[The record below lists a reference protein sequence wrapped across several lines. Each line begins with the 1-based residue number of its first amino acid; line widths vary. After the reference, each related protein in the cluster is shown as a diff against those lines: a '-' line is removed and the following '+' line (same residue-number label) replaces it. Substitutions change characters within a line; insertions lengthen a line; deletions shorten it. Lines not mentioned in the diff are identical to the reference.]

1 MSLEQK
7 KSGEHEGRFAALSG
21 YDCLPDTFALLVVRV
36 LNFARYHL
44 MDFGGVGCDGWHLA
58 AVELPGDD
66 ESTTFPTRTKVSNN
80 TGVVSPE
87 PVELGWLAFG
97 ARIPSMTQDQVGSH
111 HSLRP
116 AGNLEREESQLWRW
130 LLLFMVL
137 LAVGFAALAWERL
150 RDLPYHLGGLALGV
164 LVLSVLLAVYAYGRR
179 REVAEL
185 KGLLQN
191 LQEHIGAAPSEEQL
205 DQLSQVLMRSQRSFK
220 DLIDSFDDPAC
231 AVSLDGTLRTVNRR
245 VTELTGRTY
254 SQLVGGKIYD
264 LIDEPAREE
273 MEKGLGRFLEKRRWA
288 GMVRIRL
295 KGTSRPLYFDCVLN
309 GIVKGDEV
317 VGASLLG
324 RDVTEQREK
333 ELRFTELFETLQEGV
348 YFSTPEGKLLD
359 ANPALVSV
367 LGYAEKKDLLAVEAS
382 ALNIEPGPPVLGRAE
397 DDRGGVR
404 TREIKLRR
412 KDGKA
417 AAFLDASRAVW
428 DTSGN
433 IIRYQGTLV
442 DISEKRTMER
452 KLEQQ
457 EEFRRRLL
465 ESFPDLILVIDLD
478 ERYTFVSSRSRDLL
492 GYRPEDMLGKKI
504 SAVEDHSPELAALYH
519 TVVSGKQAFG
529 AAEYSA
535 RHRDGSWR
543 TMRAS
548 GSQLF
553 DAEGKISGVIMS
565 VRDITVERKL
575 EQQVVQSERLAAM
588 GAMIGGVA
596 HELNNPLT
604 SILGVSEL
612 LQDSETNETARKQL
626 AMLQQ
631 QARRAADIVQNLT
644 YFSRPPAPGKS
655 RINLTEVVER
665 TLNLHAY
672 SLRKN
677 NIAVDFL
684 KEPGVPYAL
693 GDPHQL
699 MQVFLNLI
707 VNAEQAIREVRDRG
721 TLRIRLGRAD
731 SSVWVSFHDDG
742 PGIPKESLPSIFDPF
757 YTTKRPGRGTGLGLS
772 ICKSVMKEHNG
783 SVEAANAPGGGAV
796 FTVTLPV
803 AGV

>member
-1 MSLEQK
+1 MT
-7 KSGEHEGRFAALSG
+7 
-21 YDCLPDTFALLVVRV
+21 PD
-36 LNFARYHL
+36 
-44 MDFGGVGCDGWHLA
+44 
-58 AVELPGDD
+58 
-66 ESTTFPTRTKVSNN
+66 
-80 TGVVSPE
+80 
-87 PVELGWLAFG
+87 PVQ
-97 ARIPSMTQDQVGSH
+97 PP
-111 HSLRP
+111 RP

-130 LLLFMVL
+130 LLGFMVL
-137 LAVGFAALAWERL
+137 LAVALAGLLWERL
-150 RDLPYHLGGLALGV
+150 ENIPFQLRAIPIGVLALSI
-164 LVLSVLLAVYAYGRR
+164 LFATYAYGRR
-179 REVAEL
+179 REVREL
-185 KGLLQN
+185 KGLLRG
-191 LQEHIGAAPSEEQL
+191 LHEHVGAAPSEKQL
-205 DQLSQVLMRSQRSFK
+205 DQLSQVIMRSQRSFK
-220 DLIDSFDDPAC
+220 ELIDSFDDPAC

-245 VTELTGRTY
+245 VAELTGLTY
-254 SQLVGGKIYD
+254 SQLVGTKIYD
-264 LIDEPAREE
+264 LVEEPTREE
-273 MEKGLGRFLEKRRWA
+273 VERGLGRFLEKKRWA
-288 GMVRIRL
+288 GMARIRL
-295 KGTSRPLYFDCVLN
+295 KNTSRPLYFDCVLN

-317 VGASLLG
+317 VGLSVLG
-324 RDVTEQREK
+324 RDITEQREK
-333 ELRFTELFETLQEGV
+333 ELRFTELFATLQEGV
-348 YFSTPEGKLLD
+348 YFSSPDGKLLD
-359 ANPALVSV
+359 ANPALVSM
-367 LGYAEKKDLLAVEAS
+367 LGYAEKGDLLSVEPS
-382 ALNIEPGPPVLGRAE
+382 ALNFEGGQPVLGRAV
-397 DDRGGVR
+397 DDRGGIR

-412 KDGKA
+412 KDGSA
-417 AAFLDASRAVW
+417 AMFLDSSRAVW
-428 DTSGN
+428 DTAGN

-442 DISEKRTMER
+442 DITEKRKMER
-452 KLEQQ
+452 QLAQQ

-465 ESFPDLILVIDLD
+465 ESFPDLILVVDLE

-492 GYRPEDMLGKKI
+492 GYRPEDMLAKKI
-504 SAVEDHSPELAALYH
+504 SDFADHSPDMASLYH
-519 TVVSGKQAFG
+519 MIVAGKQVFG
-529 AAEYSA
+529 SAEYSA

-548 GSQLF
+548 GSQLV
-553 DAEGKISGVIMS
+553 DADGKISGVIMS
-565 VRDITVERKL
+565 VRDITIERKL

-612 LQDSETNETARKQL
+612 LQDSETSDTARKQL
-626 AMLQQ
+626 GMLQQ
-631 QARRAADIVQNLT
+631 QARRAAEIVQNLT

-677 NIAVDFL
+677 NITVDFL
-684 KEPGVPYAL
+684 KAPPVPYAL

-707 VNAEQAIREVRDRG
+707 VNAEQAIREVRDKG

-731 SSVWVSFHDDG
+731 NFVWVSFHDDG

-783 SVEAANAPGGGAV
+783 SVEAANAEGGGAV

-803 AGV
+803 SGVN